1 MQRLLFVVIL
11 AIILVGLP
19 PLVLSDTDISIA
31 NPDITNNE
39 VTSNMNE
46 VRNSSASASI
56 TITMTGTLSE

>member
-31 NPDITNNE
+31 NPDIPNNE

>member
-1 MQRLLFVVIL
+1 VQRLLFVVIL